1 MAQYNPSAQVP
12 AVAVPR
18 VELQPLM
25 RNVYMWMT
33 LGLLVTTGMALVTN
47 TIEPLRQLAMNPV
60 VLIGTIIAQLGL
72 VIALSW
78 GIRRFS
84 AQTATIMFMVYAG
97 TMGFTLSIILLAYN
111 TGSIVAALGTT
122 MVLFGTMSVIGL
134 TTNMD
139 LSKLGT
145 ILFAGLIAVLVG
157 MVINFFLQSSALEF
171 IISIAGVVIFTG
183 LTAYDT
189 QKIKNMSMD
198 PAIEAEGG
206 ELMQKLSILGALTL
220 YLDFINLFLFLL
232 RLFGGR
238 E

>member
-12 AVAVPR
+12 ASAIPR

-47 TIEPLRQLAMNPV
+47 VVEPLRMLALNPV
-60 VLIGTIIAQLGL
+60 VLIGTLIAQFGL

-97 TMGFTLSIILLAYN
+97 TMGFTLSVILLAYSG
-111 TGSIVAALGTT
+111 GSIVAALGTT

-145 ILFAGLIAVLVG
+145 ILFAGLIAIIVG
-157 MVINFFLQSSALEF
+157 MVINIFLQSSALEF
-171 IISIAGVVIFTG
+171 LITIAGVVIFTG

-189 QKIKNMSMD
+189 QKIKEMSMD

-232 RLFGGR
+232 RLFGSR
-238 E
+238 D